1 MRAHYDF
8 KESIGK
14 GTFAVVH
21 RAVHRETG
29 EVVAIKAVDKLL
41 LDTETRALLKNELET
56 MRLVSLHPGVPTLHR
71 SYDDKDHTM
80 FVMDFVRGGPL
91 LDQIVQQRT
100 FTENDARATFH
111 SALRTLNFMAKIGV
125 VHRDLKPENLLVDE
139 LSAKWPV
146 KISDFGFSAKI
157 QTDELLYEAFG
168 TPFYTA
174 PEVIWRRGYSCACD
188 VWSLGVVLYIVLFG
202 FPPFAQTEHQAL
214 FRAIGRGK
222 FAFPENTRVSQDA
235 RDAVS
240 KMLVVSPSERITAAE
255 LLQHRW
261 FTERPDASS
270 PLPTDQLRTFN
281 ARRKVKGGF
290 LSVTS
295 TFHFWAMIGMPR
307 RDAPNEWSKAA
318 DEKALKEVQ
327 DVLEPS
333 SYVEPRH
340 VVPRVRT
347 SASGTLVL
355 PRGDVPTALSRRS
368 QSEGEAR
375 STTFQSSVGL
385 LPAVAESSRPGGFYS
400 QPLTDVADVPAGKAD
415 QATSTAW
422 VPPNAS
428 VAVAAAGVR
437 HLSDLEG
444 GAESGTQP
452 PTQADTDS
460 NASGDSSVFGND
472 VGDTMPSDPAA
483 SASQQQSAADKRQL
497 FAHGPDGDSG
507 DSDGSFKSLRDVD
520 PAAPPPV
527 APSGAGADS
536 AVDEDSP
543 QSVMSRRRSL
553 LLGEVPAGSPSHPD
567 VTPTELDEELRN
579 LLNHAESDGVDD
591 ATCNPFF
598 ASTSKGEG
606 DGDADDDAPSAP
618 LRRLRV
624 AGLSGIRSV
633 GNRRGSVSLPATP
646 FLPAEASASAGSG
659 PPQRDPHGIGR
670 EEMTTCPPAD
680 APPQASSPPVASASP
695 LESTAQL
702 GTHSRSDILN
712 AVRSEVQAVSTMPE
726 ATVMP
731 PLPPPRQR
739 RRLAPL
745 DLRNVP

>member
-1 MRAHYDF
+1 M
-8 KESIGK
+8 
-14 GTFAVVH
+14 
-21 RAVHRETG
+21 
-29 EVVAIKAVDKLL
+29 
-41 LDTETRALLKNELET
+41 
-56 MRLVSLHPGVPTLHR
+56 
-71 SYDDKDHTM
+71 
-80 FVMDFVRGGPL
+80 
-91 LDQIVQQRT
+91 
-100 FTENDARATFH
+100 
-111 SALRTLNFMAKIGV
+111 
-125 VHRDLKPENLLVDE
+125 
-139 LSAKWPV
+139 
-146 KISDFGFSAKI
+146 
-157 QTDELLYEAFG
+157 
-168 TPFYTA
+168 
-174 PEVIWRRGYSCACD
+174 
-188 VWSLGVVLYIVLFG
+188 
-202 FPPFAQTEHQAL
+202 
-214 FRAIGRGK
+214 
-222 FAFPENTRVSQDA
+222 SQDA

-290 LSVTS
+290 LGVTT
-295 TFHFWAMIGMPR
+295 TFHFWSMIGMPR
-307 RDAPNEWSKAA
+307 RDAPDEESKAA

-340 VVPRVRT
+340 AVPRVRT
-347 SASGTLVL
+347 SASGALVL
-355 PRGDVPTALSRRS
+355 PRGDLPTALTRRS
-368 QSEGEAR
+368 QSG
-375 STTFQSSVGL
+375 
-385 LPAVAESSRPGGFYS
+385 AVAEASSTTYQYSFGRVSAAVAEASSSGGSHSRP
-400 QPLTDVADVPAGKAD
+400 LADVTDVPAGTAD

-428 VAVAAAGVR
+428 AAVAAAGIQ
-437 HLSDLEG
+437 HLSDLER
-444 GAESGTQP
+444 GADSGTWP

-460 NASGDSSVFGND
+460 HASGASSVFADD
-472 VGDTMPSDPAA
+472 VGDTLAGDNDPAA
-483 SASQQQSAADKRQL
+483 PASQQQSAAGMVQQI
-497 FAHGPDGDSG
+497 AHGPDGDIG

-520 PAAPPPV
+520 AAVPPPV
-527 APSGAGADS
+527 APSCTDS
-536 AVDEDSP
+536 VVDEDSP

-553 LLGEVPAGSPSHPD
+553 LLGEVPAGSPSHAD
-567 VTPTELDEELRN
+567 VAPTELDEELRN

-598 ASTSKGEG
+598 ASNTNGKADRQAGVAG
-606 DGDADDDAPSAP
+606 TDTDDDVPSAP

-633 GNRRGSVSLPATP
+633 GNRGGSVSLPATP
-646 FLPAEASASAGSG
+646 HLPAEASAKASVG
-659 PPQRDPHGIGR
+659 PPQRDSQGVIGR
-670 EEMTTCPPAD
+670 EEVATSAPAD
-680 APPQASSPPVASASP
+680 ALLQSPPAASASP
-695 LESTAQL
+695 PGGTAQL

-712 AVRSEVQAVSTMPE
+712 TVRSEVQAVSATPE